1 MKKKKILKML
11 FLVGIFVLCFILISN
26 TSNAEINSQYAQ
38 NSIQFDDS
46 ESIIEKIMG
55 FLTSLLL
62 KLLGYAIF
70 GVTWCIEKLVAG
82 IISLLTNM
90 KMFPWADLTIFN
102 GMPILDVNFINPAK
116 NSLFKG
122 DVDFTGIGNTIRS
135 IYFSG
140 LSIALG
146 FLGIVVAVMAIRL
159 AISSIAADK
168 AKYKEAIVHWAT
180 AIVLIFGMH
189 YVISFVFY
197 LNEQLVEVASSMVQ
211 QILTNNKDTLSFL
224 GGDVT
229 QTSSITLMGEYFK
242 KEAIDMKN
250 LFNVNTFTYSVLYA
264 VFVFQSIMFF
274 WAYFKR
280 FFYVLILALISPFVV
295 IYDFLTKSVS

>member
-1 MKKKKILKML
+1 MKKKKFLKILFSICIL
-11 FLVGIFVLCFILISN
+11 VFCFFLIDKFVF
-26 TSNAEINSQYAQ
+26 AEVNSEYAK
-38 NSIQFDDS
+38 NSIKFDDS
-46 ESIIEKIMG
+46 ESIIEKILG
-55 FLTSLLL
+55 FITSLLL

-82 IISLLTNM
+82 IVGMLTGM
-90 KMFPWADLTIFN
+90 KTFPWADLTIFN
-102 GMPILDVNFINPAK
+102 ALPLLDVNFINPAEH
-116 NSLFKG
+116 SLFRDTG
-122 DVDFTGIGNTIRS
+122 TTFTAIGNTVRN

-168 AKYKEAIVHWAT
+168 ARYKEAIVHWAT
-180 AIVLIFGMH
+180 AIVLVFGMH

-197 LNEQLVEVASSMVQ
+197 LNEQVVEVASSMAQ
-211 QILTNNKDTLSFL
+211 QVITDNSSSLSFL
-224 GGDVT
+224 GDADN
-229 QTSSITLMGEYFK
+229 TSSITLMGEYFK
-242 KEAIDMKN
+242 NESIDLKN
-250 LFNVNTFTYSVLYA
+250 LFNVNTFTYAVLYA

-274 WAYFKR
+274 WSYFKR